1 MIVYLRQNS
10 HRERIRTQKVILL
23 YSCHVVTLVIPPED
37 RLGSTNL
44 NVFVSV
50 HHIHKR
56 NGKPAR
62 QELS

>member
-23 YSCHVVTLVIPPED
+23 YSCHVVTLVKPPED
-37 RLGSTNL
+37 RLRSTDL

-50 HHIHKR
+50 QHIHKR
-56 NGKPAR
+56 NEKPAR
-62 QELS
+62 QEFS